1 MSLINDA
8 LKKAQRQRSTDSA
21 PPLPAVSA
29 AQPPTGKVVKRAK
42 PIAFQSQVVRMAA
55 TVLGAGL
62 LLIGGMLYW
71 QWKSF
76 AAEELA
82 LGKLKS
88 SAKTAQPAPPAAT
101 EGNALAVA
109 TPSDAPKDPNA
120 AAPAFN
126 ISTATAPP
134 PALASKEIVAEP
146 APAAPVPAFKPRPD
160 PKILAYVD
168 TLRVTGIRA
177 AGSDS
182 KVLMND
188 RVFRVNDFVDHA
200 LGLKLT
206 GVATNAL
213 TFEDERGVVY
223 TRNF

>member
-29 AQPPTGKVVKRAK
+29 AQPPTGNVVKRAK

-62 LLIGGMLYW
+62 LLIGGVLYW

-88 SAKTAQPAPPAAT
+88 SAKPATPAAT
-101 EGNALAVA
+101 ETNTLAAA
-109 TPSDAPKDPNA
+109 TPSDASKDPNA

-126 ISTATAPP
+126 ISTATATP
-134 PALASKEIVAEP
+134 PALASKEILAEP

>member
-21 PPLPAVSA
+21 TPLAPMTASNPPV
-29 AQPPTGKVVKRAK
+29 GKVTKRAK
-42 PIAFQSQVVRMAA
+42 PLAFQSQVVRMAA
-55 TVLGAGL
+55 TVLGIGL
-62 LLIGGMLYW
+62 LLIGGVLYW

-76 AAEELA
+76 ASESLT
-82 LGKLKS
+82 LG
-88 SAKTAQPAPPAAT
+88 SAKVPTKTAPKVAAT
-101 EGNALAVA
+101 
-109 TPSDAPKDPNA
+109 S
-120 AAPAFN
+120 
-126 ISTATAPP
+126 
-134 PALASKEIVAEP
+134 P
-146 APAAPVPAFKPRPD
+146 APAETEPVKENSPATAAPVFSVPNPVPSAAAAEVRESPPAVVPAAPTIKARAD

-177 AGSDS
+177 AGGDS

-188 RVFRVNDFVDHA
+188 RVFRVNDIVDHA

-206 GVATNAL
+206 GVSANAL

-223 TRNF
+223 SRNF

>member
-29 AQPPTGKVVKRAK
+29 AQPPTGKVIKRAK

-62 LLIGGMLYW
+62 LLIGGVLYW

-88 SAKTAQPAPPAAT
+88 SAKTAATPTAT
-101 EGNALAVA
+101 EGNALSA
-109 TPSDAPKDPNA
+109 TTSNDAPKDSNA
-120 AAPAFN
+120 SAAPAFN
-126 ISTATAPP
+126 ISTATATPP
-134 PALASKEIVAEP
+134 PPVIKEIVAEP
-146 APAAPVPAFKPRPD
+146 APAAPVQVFKARPD
-160 PKILAYVD
+160 PKVLAYVD

-188 RVFRVNDFVDHA
+188 RVYRVNDIVDHA
-200 LGLKLT
+200 LGLKLA